1 MCSVVH
7 PLATVPDGTVLKR
20 RDVSISVQTSEQS
33 TQSCGQAPVAV
44 QFTNATFRVRLMPE
58 TEDIT
63 GLLRRAQQGDRVAEA
78 RLLEVLY
85 AELRR
90 IAGLCIRSERRE
102 LTLQPTALVH
112 EAYLR
117 LVGKQ
122 ASEWQNRKHF
132 LAAAAQVMHHVL
144 VDCARARRAQ
154 KRGGN
159 LCRVELDKEL
169 PASGDWAVDLLDIH
183 EALGR
188 LAKLDERQARVVEM
202 RFFAGLTEVEIAEIL
217 GVSERTVKREWEF
230 ARAWLHG
237 QLTWKRSGKPMN
249 TNAARKG

>member
-1 MCSVVH
+1 
-7 PLATVPDGTVLKR
+7 
-20 RDVSISVQTSEQS
+20 
-33 TQSCGQAPVAV
+33 
-44 QFTNATFRVRLMPE
+44 MPE

-63 GLLRRAQQGDRVAEA
+63 ALLQRARQGDRVAEA

-85 AELRR
+85 AELRK

-102 LTLQPTALVH
+102 HTLQATALVH

-117 LVGKQ
+117 LAGNQ

-132 LAAAAQVMHHVL
+132 LAAAAQVMHRVL
-144 VDCARARRAQ
+144 IDCARARKAQ

-159 LCRVELDKEL
+159 LCRVELDTAL
-169 PASGDWAVDLLDIH
+169 PAPGDWALDLLDID

-188 LAKLDERQARVVEM
+188 LAELDERQARIVEL
-202 RFFAGLTEVEIAEIL
+202 RFFAGLTEVEIAELL

-237 QLTWKRSGKPMN
+237 QLTRTGRGKSAN
-249 TNAARKG
+249 AKATNKG

>member
-7 PLATVPDGTVLKR
+7 SLATVPDGTALNQ
-20 RDVSISVQTSEQS
+20 RDVSITVQTPEHSTHSRGQS
-33 TQSCGQAPVAV
+33 PVAI
-44 QFTNATFRVRLMPE
+44 QFTNTAFRVRLMAE

-63 GLLRRAQQGDRVAEA
+63 ALLHRAREGDRGAES

-90 IAGLCIRSERRE
+90 IAGICIRGERQDI
-102 LTLQPTALVH
+102 TLQPTALVH

-117 LVGKQ
+117 LAGSQ
-122 ASEWQNRKHF
+122 AGDWEDRKHF

-144 VDCARARRAQ
+144 VDCARARRTQ

-159 LCRVELDKEL
+159 LFRVELYAGI
-169 PASGDWAVDLLDIH
+169 PAPKDWALDLLDLD

-188 LAKLDERQARVVEM
+188 LAKLDERQARIVEM
-202 RFFAGLTEVEIAEIL
+202 RFFAGLTEVEIAGIL
-217 GVSERTVKREWEF
+217 GVSDRTIKREWEF

-237 QLTWKRSGKPMN
+237 QLTRRQSKPVN
-249 TNAARKG
+249 SRVASEG